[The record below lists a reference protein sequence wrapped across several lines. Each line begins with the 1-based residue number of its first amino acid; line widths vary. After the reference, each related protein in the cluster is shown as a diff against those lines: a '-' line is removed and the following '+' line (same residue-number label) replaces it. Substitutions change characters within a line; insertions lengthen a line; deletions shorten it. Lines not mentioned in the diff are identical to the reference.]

1 MRYLKTIIFTVVRN
15 GFEVLNSKQ
24 TVTMA
29 DYTFNYTVFSLST
42 AGRLTSVWIVLE
54 TWALRDG
61 FRCLLLAAS
70 EEPFSF
76 CLLPRAQGQACLGA
90 LVTCKDRQ
98 HLQLRSE
105 ASVRSQPHQPGSSP
119 WSCPG
124 TAIPTVADWP
134 SFLTWRLVLFH
145 KLLPTQ
151 KTGAAGGHGLGVLE
165 RWRLSDDVLMQR
177 NGNRDRRGWEGR
189 SPCLLHSHSA
199 AQHGCCVDTAVRIF
213 FNHLLKVIFCPYP
226 LTIPFTISSRVMM
239 GNSVQRNKT
248 LKYY

>member
-1 MRYLKTIIFTVVRN
+1 MLGLLQRVLVFLGFLSFFCFLIRKYASNFLYKFCFLKVNLCEMRYFKTIIFTVVRN

-61 FRCLLLAAS
+61 FRCLLLAAL

-105 ASVRSQPHQPGSSP
+105 ASVRSRPHQPGSPP

-124 TAIPTVADWP
+124 TAVPTVADWP
-134 SFLTWRLVLFH
+134 SFLIWCLVLFH

-165 RWRLSDDVLMQR
+165 RWRANAEEWKQGQAWVGRTLSLPPAQPFC
-177 NGNRDRRGWEGR
+177 
-189 SPCLLHSHSA
+189 SPTWLLC
-199 AQHGCCVDTAVRIF
+199 G
-213 FNHLLKVIFCPYP
+213 Y
-226 LTIPFTISSRVMM
+226 SS
-239 GNSVQRNKT
+239 
-248 LKYY
+248 